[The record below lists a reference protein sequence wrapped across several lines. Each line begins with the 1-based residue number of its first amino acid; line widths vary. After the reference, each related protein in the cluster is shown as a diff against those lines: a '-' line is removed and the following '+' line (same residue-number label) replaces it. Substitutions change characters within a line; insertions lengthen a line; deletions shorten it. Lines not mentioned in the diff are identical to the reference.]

1 MVNYAIRNHA
11 IYCEYRRI
19 FEVAICDLKGGKVG
33 KRAIIQKPIES
44 RILFVRGVRVL
55 LDSDLAELYG
65 VTAKRLNEQVKRNSE
80 RFPKDFMFR
89 LTAAES
95 RNLRSRIA
103 TSKPRRGGRRYLPF
117 AFTEYGAIMAAS
129 VLNSERAVEMSL
141 FVVRAF
147 VRLREML
154 SSHRELAI
162 KLAELEHK
170 LDTHDHAIQEIIDTI
185 RELTEL
191 PDKPQKQIGFRAESR
206 ASLKGLQ
213 ATAGG

>member
-1 MVNYAIRNHA
+1 
-11 IYCEYRRI
+11 
-19 FEVAICDLKGGKVG
+19 
-33 KRAIIQKPIES
+33 
-44 RILFVRGVRVL
+44 
-55 LDSDLAELYG
+55 
-65 VTAKRLNEQVKRNSE
+65 VKRNSE

-89 LTAAES
+89 LTAAEYH
-95 RNLRSRIA
+95 NLRSQIA
-103 TSKPRRGGRRYLPF
+103 TSKQRRGGRRYLPF

-162 KLAELEHK
+162 KLSELERK

-206 ASLKGLQ
+206 ASLKDCRPKREVSAFHIRRSSGADLPVLPLVSSSVGRPP
-213 ATAGG
+213 AWTIGRNH